1 MSERPGRETFDRAA
15 AVTRSLL
22 GYGVVAG
29 AFYLVVGVALAL
41 TRDGFDLSRHALSHL
56 MLGEHGW
63 LQAANFIVTGLMVL
77 AAAYGF
83 IRAMR
88 GSSGAGRAGTLLGI
102 YGVCLVA
109 SGLFAPDPV
118 AGFPPGVESSEGSLS
133 GVLHFAFGAVA
144 FLSLAVAAFALGGWH
159 ARRGDRRRAMY
170 SRVAG
175 AVVLIGFMAGGAFA
189 TQTAGIVMLWIAVVA
204 GFAWLAVAS
213 IDLYRTVPHPDVH
226 RREPVRV

>member
-1 MSERPGRETFDRAA
+1 MGETPRGEAFDGAA

-29 AFYLVVGVALAL
+29 AFYLVVGVVLAL
-41 TRDGFDLSRHALSHL
+41 TRDGFDLSQHPLSLL

-63 LQAANFIVTGLMVL
+63 MQAANLIVTGLMVL

-88 GSSGAGRAGTLLGI
+88 GSAGAGRAGTLLGI
-102 YGVCLVA
+102 YGVCFVA
-109 SGLFAPDPV
+109 SGLFPPDPM
-118 AGFPPGVESSEGSLS
+118 AGFPPGGAGAEGSLS

-144 FLSLAVAAFALGGWH
+144 FLCLAAAAFVLGGWH

-170 SRVAG
+170 SRIGG
-175 AVVLIGFMAGGAFA
+175 AVVLIGFMAGGALA
-189 TQTAGIVMLWIAVVA
+189 TQTAGVVTLWVAVVA
-204 GFAWLAVAS
+204 GWVWLALAS
-213 IDLYRTVPHPDVH
+213 IDLYKTVPHPDIH

>member
-1 MSERPGRETFDRAA
+1 MSEGPGRETFDRAA

-29 AFYLVVGVALAL
+29 TFYLVVGVVLAL
-41 TRDGFDLSRHALSHL
+41 TRDGFDLSRHPLSLL

-63 LQAANFIVTGLMVL
+63 MQAANLIVTGLMVL

-88 GSSGAGRAGTLLGI
+88 GSRGAGRAGTFLGI
-102 YGVCLVA
+102 YGVGVIA
-109 SGLFAPDPV
+109 SGVFAPDPM
-118 AGFPPGVESSEGSLS
+118 AGFPPGAAGTEGSLS

-144 FLSLAVAAFALGGWH
+144 FLSLGVAAIALGGWH
-159 ARRGDRRRAMY
+159 ARRGDRRRALY

-175 AVVLIGFMAGGAFA
+175 AVVLIGFLAGGAVA
-189 TQTAGIVMLWIAVVA
+189 TQTAGVVTLWVAVVA
-204 GFAWLAVAS
+204 GFVWLAAAS
-213 IDLYRTVPHPDVH
+213 IDLYKAVPHPDVD